1 MNRFAIRHH
10 NYSDFVHG
18 IAGAFGVEITNNEF
32 ELPESLGNGFLKG
45 VDLGNG
51 LSVLMAE
58 ASLRHGLVLETEAVE
73 EEFYLLNFQETNTE
87 INYVSDLQP
96 EGSIPLLTGVYLR
109 SSLNSAQ
116 YYLPAGHLRSVSVIM
131 PLTWMQHFAEQNES
145 GIMLEHLRSIPFQK
159 HHLQLM
165 DTEYRI
171 IISKLFDPELKTP
184 LRELFIGN
192 RVMLLIE
199 KFFTKHYLGLNSVEK
214 EKQLTAEERER
225 LAEVENKLVNGLFEE
240 TPTIDDLAKMAAM
253 SATKLK
259 RSFKSIFGLPVYE
272 YYQKHR
278 MHVAKDILLTG
289 SYTVK
294 QVGQRVGY
302 QNISHFA
309 AAFKKIHGVLPS
321 QMLVNK

>member
-1 MNRFAIRHH
+1 MNRFSIRHH

-18 IAGAFGVEITNNEF
+18 IAGAFDVEIKNNEF
-32 ELPESLGNGFLKG
+32 EVPESLGNGFVKG

-58 ASLRHGLVLETEAVE
+58 TSLRHSLVLEVGTVD
-73 EEFYLLNFQETNTE
+73 EEFYVLNFQESNPETDD
-87 INYVSDLQP
+87 VKDQQP
-96 EGSIPLLTGVYLR
+96 EDSIFLQTGVYLR
-109 SSLNSAQ
+109 SSLDSAQ

-131 PLTWMQHFAEQNES
+131 PLTWMQHFAEQSES
-145 GIMLEHLRSIPFQK
+145 GIMLEHLRSIPFRK

-171 IISKLFDPELKTP
+171 IISKLFNPELKTP

-192 RVMLLIE
+192 RIMLLIE
-199 KFFTKHYLGLNSVEK
+199 KFFTKHYLGLSAEK
-214 EKQLTAEERER
+214 EKQLTAEELER

-289 SYTVK
+289 KYTVK
-294 QVGQRVGY
+294 QVGQKVGY

>member
-1 MNRFAIRHH
+1 MNRFSIRYH

-18 IAGAFGVEITNNEF
+18 VAGAFDLEIKNNEF
-32 ELPESLGNGFLKG
+32 ELPESLGSGFVKG
-45 VDLGNG
+45 IDLGNG

-58 ASLRHGLVLETEAVE
+58 TSLRHGLVLEVGIVD
-73 EEFYLLNFQETNTE
+73 EEFYVLNFQESNPETDDKKDQQPDDF
-87 INYVSDLQP
+87 ILLQ
-96 EGSIPLLTGVYLR
+96 TGVYLR
-109 SSLNSAQ
+109 SSLNNAQ
-116 YYLPAGHLRSVSVIM
+116 YYVPAGHVRSVSVIM
-131 PLTWMQHFAEQNES
+131 PLAWMQHFAETTES
-145 GIMLEHLRSIPFQK
+145 GIMLEHLRGIPFQK
-159 HHLQLM
+159 QHLQLM

-171 IISKLFDPELKTP
+171 IINKLFDPKLKTP

-199 KFFTKHYLGLNSVEK
+199 KFFTKHYLGLNGVER
-214 EKQLTAEERER
+214 EKHLTAEELKR

-272 YYQKHR
+272 YYQNHR

-294 QVGQRVGY
+294 QVGQKVGY

>member
-18 IAGAFGVEITNNEF
+18 IASAFDVTIKNNEF
-32 ELPESLGNGFLKG
+32 ELPGTFGNGFVKG

-58 ASLRHGLVLETEAVE
+58 ASLRHCLVLEAGAVD
-73 EEFYLLNFQETNTE
+73 EEFYVLNFQESTPDTND
-87 INYVSDLQP
+87 VKDQQP
-96 EGSIPLLTGVYLR
+96 EGSILLQTGVYLR
-109 SSLNSAQ
+109 SSLDSAQ
-116 YYLPAGHLRSVSVIM
+116 YYLPAGHFRSVSIIM
-131 PLTWMQHFAEQNES
+131 PLTWMRHFAAQSES

-159 HHLQLM
+159 HYLQLM
-165 DTEYRI
+165 DTEFRI
-171 IISKLFDPELKTP
+171 IISKLFNPELKTP

-199 KFFTKHYLGLNSVEK
+199 KFFTKHYLGLSIEK
-214 EKQLTAEERER
+214 EKQLTAEELER
-225 LAEVENKLVNGLFEE
+225 LAEVENKLVNGLFDE

-272 YYQKHR
+272 YYQQHR
-278 MHVAKDILLTG
+278 MHVAKDILISG
-289 SYTVK
+289 KYTVK
-294 QVGQRVGY
+294 QVGQKVGY

-309 AAFKKIHGVLPS
+309 AAFKKVHGVLPS
-321 QMLVNK
+321 HVLVNK

>member
-1 MNRFAIRHH
+1 MNRFSIRYH

-18 IAGAFGVEITNNEF
+18 IARTFDVEIKNNEF
-32 ELPESLGNGFLKG
+32 ELPESLGNGFVKG

-58 ASLRHGLVLETEAVE
+58 TSLRRSLVLEVGTVD
-73 EEFYLLNFQETNTE
+73 EEFYVLNFQESNPE
-87 INYVSDLQP
+87 ADEANDQQP
-96 EGSIPLLTGVYLR
+96 EDSIFLQTGVYLR
-109 SSLNSAQ
+109 SSLDSAQ
-116 YYLPAGHLRSVSVIM
+116 YFLPAGHIRSVSVIM
-131 PLTWMQHFAEQNES
+131 PLTWMQHFAEQSES

-165 DTEYRI
+165 DTEYRLI
-171 IISKLFDPELKTP
+171 IGKLFSPELKTP

-192 RVMLLIE
+192 RITLLIE
-199 KFFTKHYLGLNSVEK
+199 KFFTKHYLGLNGAEK

-309 AAFKKIHGVLPS
+309 AAFKKVHGVLPS